1 MIVIT
6 QELFFLC
13 AYIFLFRSLLLYLF
27 IYLFFAGCIYDE
39 TAKETETETVASV
52 VTIVTKMSWIVF
64 KLSRSRLSK
73 KVLELYD
80 SDLCKESVGVVR

>member
-1 MIVIT
+1 MCIY
-6 QELFFLC
+6 FF
-13 AYIFLFRSLLLYLF
+13 ISKFTFVF